1 MQKLPNFSG
10 LRLTTVVKSSVGTG
24 SDESRCGGRG
34 GKAAIAEKLRD
45 KKFNRK
51 RSRDEEKEKIWM
63 Q

>member
-10 LRLTTVVKSSVGTG
+10 LRLTAVVKSSVDNG
-24 SDESRCGGRG
+24 SDESRGGGRG
-34 GKAAIAEKLRD
+34 KISDRREIEGGKE
-45 KKFNRK
+45 NGK